1 MPIQAEG
8 VPRKLADPFD
18 IGGGHIDPDRA
29 ADPGLVYDIDPS
41 DYTKFFTCTL
51 RPRDDC
57 QSFMGKLY
65 QLNLPSISIP
75 DLKNS
80 VTVSRTVTNVGPA
93 EATYRVTVEAPAG
106 VDIVRCK
113 ATQTQS
119 VQKKSSSA
127 TLQRDKK
134 GKVQGPKLD
143 DGSGG
148 FPPFRFGKG
157 GGGGG
162 GGGGG
167 SNYFGGFLLFGFV
180 LLLDYLKEFEK
191 YMLTRKHRVGH
202 DAENELL
209 QE

>member
-1 MPIQAEG
+1 MTDGFGMPIQAEG

-41 DYTKFFTCTL
+41 EYTKFFTCTL

-106 VDIVRCK
+106 VDVSVEPEELAFTMYSSK
-113 ATQTQS
+113 NATFKVTFTARQM
-119 VQKKSSSA
+119 
-127 TLQRDKK
+127 
-134 GKVQGPKLD
+134 VQGVYTF
-143 DGSGG
+143 GSLAWSDHGEEHLVRI
-148 FPPFRFGKG
+148 PIAVRTVAEE
-157 GGGGG
+157 
-162 GGGGG
+162 
-167 SNYFGGFLLFGFV
+167 FV
-180 LLLDYLKEFEK
+180 AD
-191 YMLTRKHRVGH
+191 VS
-202 DAENELL
+202 
-209 QE
+209 

>member
-1 MPIQAEG
+1 MSQLSTCSLPG
-8 VPRKLADPFD
+8 VAIYRNSTTGYAGSQLHHFKVNHISFD
-18 IGGGHIDPDRA
+18 RDVSA
-29 ADPGLVYDIDPS
+29 KAS
-41 DYTKFFTCTL
+41 L
-51 RPRDDC
+51 R
-57 QSFMGKLY
+57 
-65 QLNLPSISIP
+65 
-75 DLKNS
+75 
-80 VTVSRTVTNVGPA
+80 
-93 EATYRVTVEAPAG
+93 
-106 VDIVRCK
+106 IVRCK